1 MKALVFSDSHGKLD
15 GILEVMKRHPDFEAI
30 FHLGDIGNDFERMRL
45 LTPYPVYI
53 VRGNCDYTQPK
64 LKENLVVEFCGRRIA
79 MCHGH
84 RYLTIGDEL
93 DSLRYF
99 GLQNKADIVMFGHT
113 HVPLLDEQKDITL
126 LNPGSISKP
135 RQISKIPTYAI
146 MEADEGGNVT
156 FQMCE
161 L

>member
-1 MKALVFSDSHGKLD
+1 MKALIFSDSHGKID
-15 GILEVMKRHPDFEAI
+15 GILEAMKRHPDFEAI
-30 FHLGDIGNDFERMRL
+30 FHMGDIGKDIERMRA

-53 VRGNCDYTQPK
+53 VRGNCDYSMTK
-64 LKENLVVEFCGRRIA
+64 LKDSLIVEFGGKRIA

-84 RYLTIGDEL
+84 RYIAYGGAV

-113 HVPLLDEQKDITL
+113 HVPLLDKQKDIIL
-126 LNPGSISKP
+126 LNPGSISQP
-135 RQISKIPTYAI
+135 RQANKIPTYTI
-146 MEADEGGNVT
+146 MEIDVDGNVT

>member
-1 MKALVFSDSHGKLD
+1 MKALIFSDSHGKFD
-15 GILEVMKRHPDFEAI
+15 GILEAMKRHPDFEAI
-30 FHLGDIGNDFERMRL
+30 FHLGDIGNDIERMRA

-53 VRGNCDYTQPK
+53 VRGNCDYSTTK
-64 LKENLVVEFCGRRIA
+64 LKDSLVVEFGGRRIA

-84 RYLTIGDEL
+84 RYIAYGGAT

-113 HVPLLDEQKDITL
+113 HVPLLDKQKDVTL
-126 LNPGSISKP
+126 LNPGSISQP
-135 RQISKIPTYAI
+135 RQTNKIPTYTI
-146 MEADEGGNVT
+146 MDIDADGNVT

>member
-1 MKALVFSDSHGKLD
+1 MKALIFSDSHGKID
-15 GILEVMKRHPDFEAI
+15 GILEAMKRHPDFEAI
-30 FHLGDIGNDFERMRL
+30 FHMGDIGNDIERMRV

-53 VRGNCDYTQPK
+53 VRGNCDYSMAK
-64 LKENLVVEFCGRRIA
+64 LKDSLIVEFGGKRIA

-84 RYLTIGDEL
+84 RYITYGGAV

-113 HVPLLDEQKDITL
+113 HVPLLDKQKDIIL
-126 LNPGSISKP
+126 LNPGSISQP
-135 RQISKIPTYAI
+135 RQTNKIPTYTI
-146 MEADEGGNVT
+146 MEIDVDGNVT